1 MKKLKIILLIILV
14 LIVGGCSSPFIEND
28 DKTIVSTF
36 SGDTLRIN
44 YIDVGQGDS
53 IFIQLPNNETML
65 IDAGE
70 AYEVDNVINYLNNLG
85 ITKIDYVVGTH
96 PHTDHIGGLEEVITN
111 FDIGTIYMPKAT
123 STSKTYESL
132 LTTISNKGLSVKTVK
147 SGVVVLDEDNLKL
160 EFIAPNSD
168 SYSDLNNYSAV
179 LKLTYLNNT
188 FLFMG
193 DAETLSENEITSDV
207 NADVIKVGHHGS
219 DSSSSLE
226 FVNKVSP
233 EYAIIMVGEG
243 NSYNHPYQ
251 SIINRYESVG
261 AKVLRTDLDGNI
273 ICNSDGTS
281 VTCSGDKDS
290 SNDNT
295 TNEENT
301 TTSNINLVN
310 LTTPVSKGSTA
321 TISIKGLPNTTYDI
335 AVMYSSGESKASG
348 LEDKTSDS
356 EGNVSWTF
364 KVSSN
369 VKPGTYNII
378 ISDNKESV
386 TYNLE
391 VTS

>member
-1 MKKLKIILLIILV
+1 MKKIRIIFLTCLCLLV
-14 LIVGGCSSPFIEND
+14 VGCSSPFVEND
-28 DKTIVSTF
+28 DEASISTF
-36 SGDTLRIN
+36 SSGTLRVN

-70 AYEVDNVINYLNNLG
+70 AYKSDNVINYLNNLG
-85 ITKIDYVVGTH
+85 ITKIDYVIGTH
-96 PHTDHIGGLEEVITN
+96 PHTDHIGGLEEVINT
-111 FDIGTIYMPKAT
+111 FDIGSIYMPRAS
-123 STSKTYESL
+123 STSKTYEDL
-132 LTTISNKGLSVKTVK
+132 LTTISSKGLKVKTAK

-168 SYSDLNNYSAV
+168 SYSELNNYSAV
-179 LKLTYLNNT
+179 LKLTYLDNT

-193 DAETLSENEITSDV
+193 DAETLSEDEITNEIK
-207 NADVIKVGHHGS
+207 ADVIKVGHHGS

-226 FVNKVSP
+226 FVKKVSP

-251 SIINRYESVG
+251 SIIDRYESVG

-273 ICNSDGTS
+273 ICDCDGST
-281 VTCSGDKDS
+281 VTCDGDKDS
-290 SNDNT
+290 SSNSNS
-295 TNEENT
+295 NNS
-301 TTSNINLVN
+301 TSNISLVS
-310 LTTPVSKGSTA
+310 LTYPVSRGNNA

-335 AVMYSSGESKASG
+335 DVMYSSGASKASG

-369 VKPGTYNII
+369 VKVGTYEVKITDGEN
-378 ISDNKESV
+378 SV
-386 TYNLE
+386 SYSLE
-391 VTS
+391 VIQ

>member
-1 MKKLKIILLIILV
+1 MRKIRIVFLTCLCLLV
-14 LIVGGCSSPFIEND
+14 VGCANPFVESNGM
-28 DKTIVSTF
+28 TSVSTF
-36 SGDTLRIN
+36 SGDTLRVN

-70 AYEVDNVINYLNNLG
+70 AYKSENVINYLNNLG
-85 ITKIDYVVGTH
+85 IKKIDYVVGTH
-96 PHTDHIGGLEEVITN
+96 PHTDHIGGLEEVINT
-111 FDIGTIYMPKAT
+111 FDIGSIYMPRAS
-123 STSKTYESL
+123 STSKTYLDL
-132 LTTISNKGLSVKTVK
+132 LTAISNKGLKVKTAK

-168 SYSDLNNYSAV
+168 NYSELNNYSAV
-179 LKLTYLNNT
+179 LKLTYLDNT

-193 DAETLSENEITSDV
+193 DAETLSENEVTCDV
-207 NADVIKVGHHGS
+207 EADVIKVGHHGS

-226 FVNKVSP
+226 FVKKVSP

-251 SIINRYESVG
+251 SIIDRYENVG

-273 ICNSDGTS
+273 VCDSDGKEVS
-281 VTCSGDKDS
+281 CSGDKDS
-290 SNDNT
+290 SSNSSSSAAA
-295 TNEENT
+295 
-301 TTSNINLVN
+301 SNINLVS
-310 LTTPVSKGSTA
+310 LTSPISRGSDVTV
-321 TISIKGLPNTTYDI
+321 SIKGLPNTTYDI
-335 AVMYSSGESKASG
+335 DVIYSSGESKASG

-369 VKPGTYNII
+369 VKPGTYEVKITDGSSNA
-378 ISDNKESV
+378 SYS
-386 TYNLE
+386 LE
-391 VTS
+391 VTE

>member
-1 MKKLKIILLIILV
+1 MKKIRIVLLICLCLLV
-14 LIVGGCSSPFIEND
+14 VGCANPFVESD
-28 DKTIVSTF
+28 DKASVSTF
-36 SGDTLRIN
+36 SGDTLRVN

-53 IFIQLPNNETML
+53 IFIQLPNKETML

-85 ITKIDYVVGTH
+85 IKKIDYVVGTH
-96 PHTDHIGGLEEVITN
+96 PHTDHIGGLEEVINT
-111 FDIGTIYMPKAT
+111 FDVGTIYMPKV
-123 STSKTYESL
+123 SSNSKTFEDL
-132 LTTISNKGLSVKTVK
+132 LTTISNKGLKVETAK
-147 SGVVVLDEDNLKL
+147 SGVVFLDEDNLKL

-168 SYSDLNNYSAV
+168 NYSNLNNYSAV
-179 LKLTYLNNT
+179 LKLTYLDNT

-193 DAETLSENEITSDV
+193 DAETLSEDEITSDV

-219 DSSSSLE
+219 DSSSSVE
-226 FVNKVSP
+226 FVKKVSP

-251 SIINRYESVG
+251 SIIDRYESVG

-273 ICNSDGTS
+273 VCDSDGVD

-290 SNDNT
+290 SSDISSST
-295 TNEENT
+295 TS
-301 TTSNINLVN
+301 SNINLVS
-310 LTTPVSKGSTA
+310 LDSPISKGSDVTV
-321 TISIKGLPNTTYDI
+321 SIKGLPNTTYDI
-335 AVMYSSGESKASG
+335 DVIYSSGASKASG

-369 VKPGTYNII
+369 VKPGTYEVK
-378 ISDNKESV
+378 ISDGEDSAS
-386 TYNLE
+386 YNLE
-391 VTS
+391 VTD

>member
-1 MKKLKIILLIILV
+1 MKKIRIVLLIILCLLV
-14 LIVGGCSSPFIEND
+14 VGCANPFVEND
-28 DKTIVSTF
+28 DKTSISTF
-36 SGDTLRIN
+36 SGDTLRVN

-53 IFIQLPNNETML
+53 IFIQLPNKETML

-85 ITKIDYVVGTH
+85 ITKIDYAVGTH
-96 PHTDHIGGLEEVITN
+96 PHTDHIGGLEEVINT
-111 FDIGTIYMPKAT
+111 FDIGSIYMPRAS
-123 STSKTYESL
+123 STSKTYEDL
-132 LTTISNKGLSVKTVK
+132 LTTISNKGLKIKTAK
-147 SGVVVLDEDNLKL
+147 SGVVVLDDDNLKL

-168 SYSDLNNYSAV
+168 SYSELNNYSAV
-179 LKLTYLNNT
+179 LKLTYLDNT

-193 DAETLSENEITSDV
+193 DAETLSENEITSNVD
-207 NADVIKVGHHGS
+207 ADVIKVGHHGS

-226 FVNKVSP
+226 FVKKVSP

-251 SIINRYESVG
+251 SIIDRYESVG

-273 ICNSDGTS
+273 VCDSDGVD

-290 SNDNT
+290 SSNSSSSAAA
-295 TNEENT
+295 
-301 TTSNINLVN
+301 SNINLVS
-310 LTTPVSKGSTA
+310 LTSPISRGSDVTV
-321 TISIKGLPNTTYDI
+321 SIKGLPNTTYDI
-335 AVMYSSGESKASG
+335 DVIYSSGESKASG

-369 VKPGTYNII
+369 VKPGTYEVKITDGED
-378 ISDNKESV
+378 SAS
-386 TYNLE
+386 YSLE
-391 VTS
+391 VTD